1 MKGLLVKDFFLIFQR
16 KQTLLMFLLISLVM
30 GFSIGGSFIVG
41 YLCLLSTTLAVG
53 TISYDDADNGLLFL
67 LTCPIS
73 RRDYVLSK
81 YVLCGIVLVVSWIAS
96 IVFLFVLNLVQDIPF
111 ILREELVSATAFL
124 PVLLLIF
131 CVMIP
136 VQLKY
141 GPEKGRL
148 FVMLLGGG
156 TAAIVLL
163 LSKHF
168 GMGEIMQLLDSIP
181 DAFYIAAGIIFA
193 ILALAVSI
201 GISIRIMENK

>member
-30 GFSIGGSFIVG
+30 GFSNGGSFIVG

-81 YVLCGIVLVVSWIAS
+81 YVLCGIVLVVSWAAS
-96 IVFLFVLNLVQDIPF
+96 IAFLFVLNLVQDIPF
-111 ILREELVSATAFL
+111 VLREELVSATAFL

-148 FVMLLGGG
+148 VVMLLGGG
-156 TAAIVLL
+156 VAAIVLL
-163 LSKHF
+163 LSKRF
-168 GMGEIMQLLDSIP
+168 DMEQIIQMMDSIP
-181 DAFYIAAGIIFA
+181 DIFYIAAGIVLAIF
-193 ILALAVSI
+193 ALAVSI
-201 GISIRIMENK
+201 GVSIRIMENK